1 MVGKL
6 KKITVNLPEDAL
18 ARAQSLTG
26 KGITLTL
33 IEALGALER
42 RALRTSLRELRG
54 RVDFQLN
61 LERTRR

>member
-1 MVGKL
+1 MRRL
-6 KKITVNLPEDAL
+6 KKITVNLPEDML

-33 IEALGALER
+33 IEALDALER
-42 RALRTSLRELRG
+42 RALRGSLRGLRG
-54 RVDFQLN
+54 HVEFQLN